1 MFICQPTTFE
11 FDFIKVH
18 IAKFELDDR
27 ELKKEEFLIVKDI
40 GNKVVAF
47 GRIRKHSTCDEL
59 CSLGVIEPQRLKGI
73 GKILS
78 KELIKKANEPLFLTC
93 IIPKFFEPLGFQ
105 ITKEYPQELKDKLN
119 YCTDKLYVPEE
130 YVVMKFIK

>member
-1 MFICQPTTFE
+1 MEICTPNLFE
-11 FDFIKVH
+11 FSLVKKYITEFR
-18 IAKFELDDR
+18 LDDR
-27 ELKKEEFLIVKDI
+27 DLKQDEFLIVKDAKKNII
-40 GNKVVAF
+40 GF
-47 GRIRKHSTCDEL
+47 GRIREHKNCSEL
-59 CSLGVIEPQRLKGI
+59 CSIGVIETMRLKGI

-78 KELIKKANEPLFLTC
+78 KELIKNADEPLFLTC

-105 ITKEYPQELKDKLN
+105 ITKKYPQELKDKLN

>member
-1 MFICQPTTFE
+1 MFICQPNTFE
-11 FDFIKVH
+11 FDFIKAH

-40 GNKVVAF
+40 ENKVVAF
-47 GRIRKHSTCDEL
+47 GRIRKHSTCEEL

-73 GKILS
+73 GKTLS
-78 KELIKKANEPLFLTC
+78 EELIKKCGKPLFLTC
-93 IIPKFFEPLGFQ
+93 IIPEFFEPLGFQ
-105 ITKEYPQELKDKLN
+105 ITKEYPQELKDKLH
-119 YCTDKLYVPEE
+119 YCTDKLCVPEE